1 MFLHALLLS
10 SFARYQITDK
20 IGMVYSGMGPDY
32 RLLVRRAR
40 KMAQDY
46 RLMYEEDIPTAQ
58 LVQRVAT
65 VMQVS
70 RSDLS
75 IVDNLLGGCK
85 CHATFQ

>member
-1 MFLHALLLS
+1 
-10 SFARYQITDK
+10 
-20 IGMVYSGMGPDY
+20 MVYSGMGPDY